1 MELAIGS
8 NFDCTSRISGDGKF
22 DQVDMDAR
30 ALLKSSVVHLMEG
43 IQRASAKVIKRR
55 RTRTRLAVRVKMV
68 SERKARL
75 WAVLDLSEFSVSE
88 REQMRDLAAGVT
100 SEMYAPTTSQTIAE
114 FLSRARSIEQ
124 VHADSADPDAA
135 SPDAIETATTVK
147 RRALEKAAQELLP
160 PHMQRVVVSCGAK
173 VDANLVAKT
182 IETVVENGRE
192 LCKALSK
199 SRQEWEGLELKFGTE
214 SLVKQSELPSLEPVT
229 QTTDSLQLQDAWVTA
244 VDYFERVIT
253 LRLLADDRKI
263 YVRYKD
269 ADHGHAIGEAL
280 LAAHMA
286 NQKTPEEGGDG
297 VRFARVKVS
306 ATRQIPGEQKFVA
319 SSLEAIVA
327 T

>member
-1 MELAIGS
+1 
-8 NFDCTSRISGDGKF
+8 
-22 DQVDMDAR
+22 MDAR

-55 RTRTRLAVRVKMV
+55 RSRTRLAVRVKTE
-68 SERKARL
+68 SESKARL
-75 WAVLDLSEFSVSE
+75 WAVLDLTKLSDSE

-100 SEMYAPTTSQTIAE
+100 SEMYAPTKSQSIVE
-114 FLSRARSIEQ
+114 FVSRAKSIEQ
-124 VHADSADPDAA
+124 AYADIADPNAA
-135 SPDAIETATTVK
+135 SPEATETATTAK
-147 RRALEKAAQELLP
+147 RHALEKAAEELLP
-160 PHMQRVVVSCGAK
+160 AHMQRVVISCSANA
-173 VDANLVAKT
+173 DSNLVAKT
-182 IETVVENGRE
+182 LQSVVENGRE

-214 SLVKQSELPSLEPVT
+214 SLVKQSELPSIEPVT
-229 QTTDSLQLQDAWVTA
+229 KTTDTLQLQDAWVTA

-280 LAAHMA
+280 VAAHLA

-297 VRFARVKVS
+297 VRFARMKV
-306 ATRQIPGEQKFVA
+306 AGTRQIPGDQKFVA
-319 SSLEAIVA
+319 SSLEAMAA